1 MPNVMY
7 LANMAHTCRTLADRT
22 EEAETAFNL
31 YELARVYDRQIEV
44 ATRSRPRPTGSR
56 KD

>member
-44 ATRSRPRPTGSR
+44 ATRSRPRPSSSR
-56 KD
+56 RE